1 MLMITA
7 VVQPFRLSHI
17 VSELLA
23 SGIEGL
29 TVYECAGHGRDAKL
43 VPSLQ
48 GEGDVIFLESNLRI
62 EVAVPDESRDAAVGA
77 ITRGAR
83 LGGSGPGKIF
93 VATVERV
100 IAIRTGLDDDLAYT
114 ASPSWIEAAE

>member
-7 VVQPFRLSHI
+7 VVQPFRLQHI

-43 VPSLQ
+43 IPSLH

-62 EVAVPDESRDAAVGA
+62 ELAVPHESRDAAVGA

-93 VATVERV
+93 VAPVERV
-100 IAIRTGLDDDLAYT
+100 ISIRTGLEDDLAHPPLDT
-114 ASPSWIEAAE
+114 WIEAAE